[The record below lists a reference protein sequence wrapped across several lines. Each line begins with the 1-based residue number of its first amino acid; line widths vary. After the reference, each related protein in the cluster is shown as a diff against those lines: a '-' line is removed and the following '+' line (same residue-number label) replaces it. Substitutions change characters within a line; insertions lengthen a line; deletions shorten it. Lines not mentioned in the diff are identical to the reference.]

1 MITEKDMYR
10 LERELQDWHRRPK
23 AKADQL
29 SHGDGP
35 RRTGVLLHAIWSH
48 MARVAAGTP
57 AASPVQPGTPPALEL
72 LRAVARGDISPESA
86 NQQLISSGVRPAR

>member
-23 AKADQL
+23 ANPDHL
-29 SHGDGP
+29 SRPDSPGQA
-35 RRTGVLLHAIWSH
+35 GVLLRAFWSH
-48 MARVAAGTP
+48 MARVVAGTP
-57 AASPVQPGTPPALEL
+57 AASTVQPGTPPALEL